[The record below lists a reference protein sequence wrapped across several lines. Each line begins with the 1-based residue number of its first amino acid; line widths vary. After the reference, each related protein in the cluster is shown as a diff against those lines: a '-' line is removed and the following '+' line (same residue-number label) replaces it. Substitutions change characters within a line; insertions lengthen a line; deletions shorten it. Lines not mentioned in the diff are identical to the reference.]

1 LKLTTLTSLDLDRF
15 LYLNIR
21 VIVGE
26 IVFGA
31 FNFLAAAVV
40 VIGNFILFAVNVV
53 VVAYAVTSVTFI
65 CVASGTIVV

>member
-1 LKLTTLTSLDLDRF
+1 MKLTTLTSLDLDRF

-40 VIGNFILFAVNVV
+40 VISNFILLAVNVV
-53 VVAYAVTSVTFI
+53 VVAYAVTSVT
-65 CVASGTIVV
+65 

>member
-1 LKLTTLTSLDLDRF
+1 LDLDRF

-40 VIGNFILFAVNVV
+40 VIGNFILLAVNVV
-53 VVAYAVTSVTFI
+53 VLAYAVTSVT
-65 CVASGTIVV
+65 